1 MHRLSL
7 LSFASRRLLRN
18 SQLRHIQKKNVE
30 SAFDAEVDL
39 PFRLQFLHFRS
50 LYNSS
55 FNQLPADFIVQR
67 RLAAHRFI
75 HATSSCYSKVR
86 DCYEILGVPKSA
98 GQDEIKKAYHAL
110 AKKYH
115 PDANKNS
122 LFAKRKFQEIR
133 DAYETLRD
141 SGRRAQYDNEHSR
154 RSEDVKYSANN
165 ADDFRRTYRTQF
177 SGSFHDVFSEIFE
190 NKFEDLPSDV
200 QVELSLSF
208 AEAVQGCTKHL
219 SFDANVVCDACDGLG
234 YPPKARETTC
244 PNCEGAGRVTIPPFS
259 STCGMCNGHGRI
271 IKEYCRECRG
281 SGIVEGV
288 KEVKITIPGGV
299 DTGDTISIPKAGNPG
314 RGGQASSLIIKIKVA
329 EDSSFTR
336 DGADLYVDT
345 TISFTQAILGGK
357 VDVPTLNG
365 KEQVKIPKG
374 VQHDQLVS
382 LRGKGLP
389 KSGLFANRGDQYIRF
404 RIKLPSAV
412 NDRQRIILEEFAKEE
427 IVQESDMSLTEQW
440 WKNIN
445 DYLANPTVK
454 FSVIALVIFLVI
466 KII

>member
-7 LSFASRRLLRN
+7 LRFASRRLLRKN
-18 SQLRHIQKKNVE
+18 SQLGHFQKNVE
-30 SAFDAEVDL
+30 SAFDAELPL
-39 PFRLQFLHFRS
+39 PFRLPFLHCRS

-55 FNQLPADFIVQR
+55 FVHLPADFTIPR
-67 RLAAHRFI
+67 RLATQRFI

-86 DCYEILGVPKSA
+86 DCYEVLGVPKSA

-122 LFAKRKFQEIR
+122 PAAKRKFQEIR
-133 DAYETLRD
+133 DAYETLRN
-141 SGRRAQYDNEHSR
+141 SGSREQYDNEHSR
-154 RSEDVKYSANN
+154 RSEDVKYSAND
-165 ADDFRRTYRTQF
+165 ADDFRRTYGTQF
-177 SGSFHDVFSEIFE
+177 SGSFRDVFSEIFE

-200 QVELSLSF
+200 QVEMSLSF

-219 SFDANVVCDACDGLG
+219 SFDANVVCDACYGHG
-234 YPPKARETTC
+234 YPPTAREITC

-259 STCGMCNGHGRI
+259 STCGMCKGHGRI

-281 SGIVEGV
+281 SGTVEGV

-299 DTGDTISIPKAGNPG
+299 DTGDTIRVPKAGNPG
-314 RGGQASSLIIKIKVA
+314 RGGQASSLFIKIKVA
-329 EDSSFTR
+329 EDSTFTR

-365 KEQVKIPKG
+365 KEQIKIPKG

-389 KSGLFANRGDQYIRF
+389 RSGYFVNRGDQYVRF
-404 RIKLPSAV
+404 RIKFPSAV

-440 WKNIN
+440 IHQQ
-445 DYLANPTVK
+445 LSTG
-454 FSVIALVIFLVI
+454 
-466 KII
+466 